1 MSASFISKRVACDGK
16 LDFRAR
22 AYIRWRGCGGG
33 GLLRG
38 EAALVKLLS
47 VA

>member
-22 AYIRWRGCGGG
+22 ACRV
-33 GLLRG
+33 LTP
-38 EAALVKLLS
+38 
-47 VA
+47 